1 MYCNGC
7 ESGSQT
13 QPPHSLRSV
22 TVCLHFLRAVM
33 RKSKWRSKASP
44 FMGHEEQGE
53 EEPGFY
59 LQRLIYPYFRSL
71 SSSIQ
76 ISSPEPSILSSPDR
90 NQDFK
95 KEK

>member
-1 MYCNGC
+1 
-7 ESGSQT
+7 
-13 QPPHSLRSV
+13 
-22 TVCLHFLRAVM
+22 
-33 RKSKWRSKASP
+33 
-44 FMGHEEQGE
+44 MGHEEQGE